1 MIHDKYLKTIFTAI
15 LFTVSALGIT
25 GASARDNNQWQL
37 ALEPRAWNFP
47 RDHGAHPEYR
57 TEWWY
62 FTGNLKDDTGIPYG
76 YQLTFFRHGLR
87 AQAGSNANAWSIR
100 DIYSAH
106 FTITDV
112 STGQFLMDERMS
124 RSGPELAGTDTE
136 KLDVW
141 LFDWKAEMADR
152 TIFLSAQNNGMKLK
166 LALNPRKPLIFHGEH
181 GLSRKG
187 AGKGQASYY
196 TSYTDL
202 ATSGIISINPKKP
215 EIRVHGTSWF
225 DHEFGSAQ
233 LARDQEGW
241 DWFGLH
247 LSDGRDLMI
256 YLLRKTDTSFNQESS
271 STIVEPDGTARQV
284 KLAEISI
291 TVLERWKS
299 PKSGGIYPNT
309 WRIIIPSRQ
318 IDILVAPRVAAQ
330 ELDTRQS
337 TGIIYW
343 EGAVEGKGSSSG
355 KQVACEGYVELT
367 GYAGSLGGIL

>member
-1 MIHDKYLKTIFTAI
+1 MTNCKCFEPFIWAAAFL
-15 LFTVSALGIT
+15 ALVLTGT
-25 GASARDNNQWQL
+25 GAYADAADQWQL
-37 ALEPRAWNFP
+37 ALEPRAWIFP

-62 FTGNLKDDTGIPYG
+62 FTGNLKDDTGNRYG

-87 AQAGSNANAWSIR
+87 EQAGSNSNAWSVR

-112 STGQFLMDERMS
+112 RIGQFLMDERMS
-124 RSGPELAGTDTE
+124 RSGPGLAGAGIE
-136 KLDVW
+136 KLEVW
-141 LFDWKAEMADR
+141 LFNWKAEMADK
-152 TIFLSAQNNGMKLK
+152 TISLSAQTNGMKLT
-166 LALNPRKPLIFHGEH
+166 LALSPRKPLIFHGER

-187 AGKGQASYY
+187 AGNGQASYY

-202 ATSGIISINPKKP
+202 ATSGIISINPQKP

-256 YLLRKTDTSFNQESS
+256 YLLRKNDESINPESS
-271 STIVEPDGTARQV
+271 GTIVEPDGTSRHL
-284 KLAEISI
+284 KLTAVSV
-291 TVLERWKS
+291 TVLDRWKS
-299 PKSGGIYPNT
+299 SKSAGIYPCR
-309 WRIIIPSRQ
+309 WRIAIPSEQ
-318 IDILVAPRVAAQ
+318 IDITVAPLVADQ
-330 ELDTRQS
+330 ELDTGQT

-343 EGAVEGKGSSSG
+343 EGAVAGQGVSRGK
-355 KQVACEGYVELT
+355 KIDCAGYVELT
-367 GYAGSLGGIL
+367 GYAGSLGGIF

>member
-1 MIHDKYLKTIFTAI
+1 MTNNKCFAAFILTAAFFAGM
-15 LFTVSALGIT
+15 LFCA
-25 GASARDNNQWQL
+25 GAYSDAADQWQP

-62 FTGNLKDDTGIPYG
+62 FTGNLKDDTGNQYG

-87 AQAGSNANAWSIR
+87 VQPGSNANAWSIR

-124 RSGPELAGTDTE
+124 RSGPGLAGAGTR
-136 KLDVW
+136 KLEVW
-141 LFDWKAEMADR
+141 LFNWKAEMADK
-152 TIFLSAQNNGMKLK
+152 TISLSAQTNGMKLT
-166 LALNPRKPLIFHGEH
+166 LALNPRKPLIFHGER

-202 ATSGIISINPKKP
+202 ATSGSISINPQKP

-247 LSDGRDLMI
+247 LSDGRDLMM
-256 YLLRKTDTSFNQESS
+256 YLLRKNDASTNPESS
-271 STIVEPDGTARQV
+271 GTIVEPEGTSRHLTLTAV
-284 KLAEISI
+284 SV
-291 TVLERWKS
+291 TVLDRWKS
-299 PKSGGIYPNT
+299 SKSAGIYPCR
-309 WRIIIPSRQ
+309 WRIAIPSEQ
-318 IDILVAPRVAAQ
+318 IDITVSPLVADQ
-330 ELDTRQS
+330 ELDTKQT

-343 EGAVEGKGSSSG
+343 EGAVAGQGVSRGK
-355 KQVACEGYVELT
+355 KIDCAGYVELT
-367 GYAGSLGGIL
+367 GYAGSLGNIF